1 MNAALKAPLNLHIIY
16 GACHSGSVIKAAE
29 SMPFS
34 RGTNVYVY
42 ASSKSEQLSY
52 SLVMNGRLQRLVEG
66 NPFSDMNQFYDNWV
80 YLYDGRSIKVLNKD
94 SNVGVQTFQT
104 WTNVAPKEPKKIS
117 WNRIDAIKH
126 GLQKETKTYRLELI
140 HLLKQDPKGSL
151 VDIDRIQLV
160 HPELK
165 AELEALGD
173 VVRGSPREKSVD
185 VLIPQKTFDL
195 LLKDPLSHLENLKI
209 HPQYAKIAE
218 VLSKEYPKEKA
229 IAELLRL
236 GTLEEFEKLAPIIQ
250 QAIKNLKWEKELKG
264 QIPNERA
271 YLLLSE
277 IEGGLTDKDYIDL
290 FKGKHF

>member
-1 MNAALKAPLNLHIIY
+1 M
-16 GACHSGSVIKAAE
+16 
-29 SMPFS
+29 
-34 RGTNVYVY
+34 
-42 ASSKSEQLSY
+42 
-52 SLVMNGRLQRLVEG
+52 
-66 NPFSDMNQFYDNWV
+66 
-80 YLYDGRSIKVLNKD
+80 
-94 SNVGVQTFQT
+94 
-104 WTNVAPKEPKKIS
+104 
-117 WNRIDAIKH
+117 
-126 GLQKETKTYRLELI
+126 
-140 HLLKQDPKGSL
+140 
-151 VDIDRIQLV
+151 
-160 HPELK
+160 
-165 AELEALGD
+165 
-173 VVRGSPREKSVD
+173 VRGSPREKSVD